1 MIQTFHLCLLS
12 FGAAFR
18 INVLCLP
25 QADQEANSDCYP
37 IVICPEG
44 TDRIDRVAFQV
55 SSGAQ
60 AVTASS
66 FVVCCFPPPEDQG
79 PSPVNR
85 PSVGSYQ
92 NSGKRKV
99 RTKKKKG
106 TITANVVGTKYE
118 IVRIVINEMDFFRE
132 DDETANLIWN
142 DSAVQHEKIAELRN
156 YQRINHFP
164 GMGEICR
171 KDCLARNMSK
181 MIKCQPQEYSFIPK
195 TWIFPAEYTQF
206 QNYVKELRRKRKQ
219 KTFIV
224 KPANG
229 AMGHGISL
237 IRNCE
242 KLPAQEHFIV
252 QEYLDKPFLMEG
264 YKFDLRI
271 YILVTS
277 SCDPLRI
284 FLYNDGLVRMGTEKY
299 HPPSEANLSQLY
311 MHLTN
316 YSVNKHNE
324 NFERDETVD
333 KGSKR
338 SISWFT
344 EFLRT
349 NDYDVA
355 KFWGDV
361 SELVV
366 KTLIV
371 AEPHVLHAYRMCRPG
386 QPPGSDSVCFEVL
399 GFDIILD
406 RKLKP
411 WLLEINRAP
420 SFGTDQKIDYD
431 VKKGVLLNALKLLN
445 IRASDKKR
453 NLAQQKAEAQRRLY
467 GQGSMKKL
475 PAAST
480 DWEKQRH
487 TLERR
492 KEELKEQLAQVRKQI
507 SREEHEKQ
515 HLGNYRRIYPPDD
528 KLLLEKYESLLSA
541 AFQTF
546 LAGRAAS
553 LQKEMNNP
561 LKRMKARTSEEDIL
575 DLLEQC
581 ELDDEKLM
589 GKSSRQRGPKAMT
602 AMPECSQTPRRQR
615 PDYLADFTSGSSA
628 DNSCSSSDEEEEERR
643 KAGGGRG
650 GEKRE
655 KKVSYDL
662 GDSKEKNLAERSGRM
677 HWKPPIKSLKT
688 SHAPTASP
696 TLPGPIRRSIS
707 CPRSIASLSS
717 PSEVRALS
725 TRTSPTVPMATP
737 LVRPS
742 SATLRSHSLSRSG
755 SAHRVPHS
763 NSLGT
768 IHSNI
773 GDPLINLRSKE
784 QEAELVRQTLAVLT
798 AMRIRFPGKTEE
810 EAEAVLDEIL
820 DNWKYHKSKVASY
833 WLVKLDSTKQ
843 RKPLLSAQLGSAV
856 RWAVAVRADV
866 LFGVEQPN
874 EQQAEVLDIVHTN
887 VRSALQRIWR
897 EPDVESLHLY
907 RLFNR
912 VFNRLLWSH
921 GKGLWNCFSN
931 NGSSWE
937 TIFSKSSEVVSP
949 QELQCCRRL
958 VQLCRDCL
966 LVVYKF
972 VLESRGSLTG
982 LSLEWDDTS
991 LPFAAGPASTHGSTP
1006 AAVAAASSSSSV
1018 SSPLDTVT
1026 KEDGSRV
1033 QPLLTL
1039 SQPDAGLILRYLLPV
1054 TSQFIIK
1061 WPSSSF
1067 GRISSAVPRSRSLF
1081 AARMGHF

>member
-1 MIQTFHLCLLS
+1 M
-12 FGAAFR
+12 
-18 INVLCLP
+18 NM
-25 QADQEANSDCYP
+25 
-37 IVICPEG
+37 
-44 TDRIDRVAFQV
+44 
-55 SSGAQ
+55 
-60 AVTASS
+60 
-66 FVVCCFPPPEDQG
+66 
-79 PSPVNR
+79 

-92 NSGKRKV
+92 SSGKRKV
-99 RTKKKKG
+99 HSKKKKS
-106 TITANVVGTKYE
+106 TITANVAGTKYE
-118 IVRIVINEMDFFRE
+118 IVRTVICAMDFIKTRDE
-132 DDETANLIWN
+132 DETANLIWN
-142 DSAVQHEKIAELRN
+142 DSAVQQEKIAELRN

-181 MIKCQPQEYSFIPK
+181 MVKCQPQEYSFIPK

-277 SCDPLRI
+277 CDPLRI

-299 HPPSEANLSQLY
+299 HAPSEANLSQLY

-344 EFLRT
+344 EFLRA
-349 NDYDVA
+349 NDYDVS
-355 KFWGDV
+355 KFWGDI

-399 GFDIILD
+399 GFDILLD

-420 SFGTDQKIDYD
+420 SFGTDQRIDYD
-431 VKKGVLLNALKLLN
+431 VKKGVLLNALQLLN

-467 GQGSMKKL
+467 GHGSMKKL
-475 PAAST
+475 SASSS

-492 KEELKEQLAQVRKQI
+492 REELKERLAQVRKQI
-507 SREEHEKQ
+507 SREEHERV

-561 LKRMKARTSEEDIL
+561 LKRMKEEDIL

-589 GKSSRQRGPKAMT
+589 GKSPRQRGPRPLT
-602 AMPECSQTPRRQR
+602 AMPECIQSLRRQR
-615 PDYLADFTSGSSA
+615 PDYLADFTSASSA

-643 KAGGGRG
+643 KAGGRSGV
-650 GEKRE
+650 EK

-662 GDSKEKNLAERSGRM
+662 GDNKEKHLAERAGRM
-677 HWKPPIKSLKT
+677 HWKPPIKSLR
-688 SHAPTASP
+688 AGPTPSASP
-696 TLPGPIRRSIS
+696 TLTGPIRRSIS

-717 PSEVRALS
+717 QNEVRSL
-725 TRTSPTVPMATP
+725 TSRPSPAVPLATP

-773 GDPLINLRSKE
+773 GDSLTSLRSKE
-784 QEAELVRQTLAVLT
+784 QELELVRQTLAALT

-810 EAEAVLDEIL
+810 DAEAVLDDIL
-820 DNWKYHKSKVASY
+820 DNWKYHKPKVASY

-843 RKPLLSAQLGSAV
+843 RK
-856 RWAVAVRADV
+856 
-866 LFGVEQPN
+866 
-874 EQQAEVLDIVHTN
+874 VLDIVRTN

-897 EPDVESLHLY
+897 EPEVENLHLY
-907 RLFNR
+907 RLFTR

-921 GKGLWNCFSN
+921 GQGLWNCFSN
-931 NGSSWE
+931 TGSSWE
-937 TIFSKSSEVVSP
+937 TVFSRSSEVVSP

-972 VLESRGSLTG
+972 VSESRGSLTG
-982 LSLEWDDTS
+982 LSPEWDDT
-991 LPFAAGPASTHGSTP
+991 
-1006 AAVAAASSSSSV
+1006 
-1018 SSPLDTVT
+1018 
-1026 KEDGSRV
+1026 
-1033 QPLLTL
+1033 
-1039 SQPDAGLILRYLLPV
+1039 RYLLPI
-1054 TSQFIIK
+1054 TSLFK

-1067 GRISSAVPRSRSLF
+1067 GRASSMAAAPRSRSLL

>member
-1 MIQTFHLCLLS
+1 ELQPRKLRS
-12 FGAAFR
+12 
-18 INVLCLP
+18 
-25 QADQEANSDCYP
+25 QQQ
-37 IVICPEG
+37 
-44 TDRIDRVAFQV
+44 QV
-55 SSGAQ
+55 Q
-60 AVTASS
+60 
-66 FVVCCFPPPEDQG
+66 
-79 PSPVNR
+79 
-85 PSVGSYQ
+85 VG
-92 NSGKRKV
+92 
-99 RTKKKKG
+99 
-106 TITANVVGTKYE
+106 
-118 IVRIVINEMDFFRE
+118 VRIAINEMDFIKTRDE
-132 DDETANLIWN
+132 DETANLIWN

-156 YQRINHFP
+156 YQVHR
-164 GMGEICR
+164 M
-171 KDCLARNMSK
+171 ATMSSQ

-277 SCDPLRI
+277 CDPLRI

-299 HPPSEANLSQLY
+299 HAPSEANLSQLY

-467 GQGSMKKL
+467 GHGSMKKL
-475 PAAST
+475 SAASS
-480 DWEKQRH
+480 DWEKQRQ

-492 KEELKEQLAQVRKQI
+492 REELKERLAQVRKQI

-561 LKRMKARTSEEDIL
+561 LKRMKEEDIL

-589 GKSSRQRGPKAMT
+589 GKSSRQRGPKTLT

-628 DNSCSSSDEEEEERR
+628 DNSCSSSEEEDEDRR
-643 KAGGGRG
+643 
-650 GEKRE
+650 KRE

-662 GDSKEKNLAERSGRM
+662 GESKEKNLAERSGRI

-688 SHAPTASP
+688 SPAPSASP
-696 TLPGPIRRSIS
+696 TLSGPIRRSIS
-707 CPRSIASLSS
+707 CPRSISSLSS

-725 TRTSPTVPMATP
+725 SRPFPAVPMATP

-768 IHSNI
+768 IHSHI

-784 QEAELVRQTLAVLT
+784 QEAELVRQTLAALT

-810 EAEAVLDEIL
+810 EADSVLDEIL

-843 RKPLLSAQLGSAV
+843 RK
-856 RWAVAVRADV
+856 
-866 LFGVEQPN
+866 
-874 EQQAEVLDIVHTN
+874 VLDIVRTN

-897 EPDVESLHLY
+897 EPDVDSLHLY

-921 GKGLWNCFSN
+921 GQGLWNCFSN
-931 NGSSWE
+931 TGSSWE
-937 TIFSKSSEVVSP
+937 TIFGKSSEVVSP

-972 VLESRGSLTG
+972 VSESRGSLTG
-982 LSLEWDDTS
+982 LSPEWDDT
-991 LPFAAGPASTHGSTP
+991 
-1006 AAVAAASSSSSV
+1006 
-1018 SSPLDTVT
+1018 
-1026 KEDGSRV
+1026 
-1033 QPLLTL
+1033 
-1039 SQPDAGLILRYLLPV
+1039 RYLLPV
-1054 TSQFIIK
+1054 TSQFIMK

-1067 GRISSAVPRSRSLF
+1067 GRISSAMPRSRSLF

>member
-1 MIQTFHLCLLS
+1 CCVLS
-12 FGAAFR
+12 
-18 INVLCLP
+18 
-25 QADQEANSDCYP
+25 
-37 IVICPEG
+37 CPL
-44 TDRIDRVAFQV
+44 
-55 SSGAQ
+55 
-60 AVTASS
+60 
-66 FVVCCFPPPEDQG
+66 EDQG
-79 PSPVNR
+79 ASPVNG
-85 PSVGSYQ
+85 PSVGSYRS
-92 NSGKRKV
+92 SGKRKV
-99 RTKKKKG
+99 HTKKKKG
-106 TITANVVGTKYE
+106 TITANVAGTKYE
-118 IVRIVINEMDFFRE
+118 IVRIVINEMDFMKTRDE
-132 DDETANLIWN
+132 DETANLIWN

-181 MIKCQPQEYSFIPK
+181 MIKCQPLEYSFIPK

-277 SCDPLRI
+277 CDPLRI

-299 HPPSEANLSQLY
+299 HAPSEANLSQLY

-349 NDYDVA
+349 NDYDVS

-467 GQGSMKKL
+467 GHGSMKKL
-475 PAAST
+475 SAASS

-492 KEELKEQLAQVRKQI
+492 REELKERLAQVRKQI
-507 SREEHEKQ
+507 TREEHEKQ

-561 LKRMKARTSEEDIL
+561 LKRMKEEDIL

-589 GKSSRQRGPKAMT
+589 GKSSRQRGPKPLT

-628 DNSCSSSDEEEEERR
+628 DNSCSSSDEEEEE
-643 KAGGGRG
+643 GR
-650 GEKRE
+650 
-655 KKVSYDL
+655 
-662 GDSKEKNLAERSGRM
+662 
-677 HWKPPIKSLKT
+677 KSLKNNP
-688 SHAPTASP
+688 APSASP
-696 TLPGPIRRSIS
+696 TLSGPIRRSIS

-717 PSEVRALS
+717 PSELRALS
-725 TRTSPTVPMATP
+725 SRPSPTVPMATP
-737 LVRPS
+737 LIRPS

-763 NSLGT
+763 NTHEESLKQ
-768 IHSNI
+768 
-773 GDPLINLRSKE
+773 SKE
-784 QEAELVRQTLAVLT
+784 QEAELVHQSLAALT

-843 RKPLLSAQLGSAV
+843 RK
-856 RWAVAVRADV
+856 
-866 LFGVEQPN
+866 
-874 EQQAEVLDIVHTN
+874 VLDIVRTN

-921 GKGLWNCFSN
+921 GQGLWNCFSN
-931 NGSSWE
+931 TGSSWE
-937 TIFSKSSEVVSP
+937 TIFCKSSEVVTP

-958 VQLCRDCL
+958 VQLSRDCL

-972 VLESRGSLTG
+972 VSESRGSLTG
-982 LSLEWDDTS
+982 LSPEWDDTRTQTR
-991 LPFAAGPASTHGSTP
+991 PPMDVQYMIF
-1006 AAVAAASSSSSV
+1006 
-1018 SSPLDTVT
+1018 SPLFSFLCLSWAVL
-1026 KEDGSRV
+1026 GRGQQGPV
-1033 QPLLTL
+1033 PL
-1039 SQPDAGLILRYLLPV
+1039 
-1054 TSQFIIK
+1054 
-1061 WPSSSF
+1061 
-1067 GRISSAVPRSRSLF
+1067 
-1081 AARMGHF
+1081 

>member
-1 MIQTFHLCLLS
+1 MPS
-12 FGAAFR
+12 PPNEGGDR
-18 INVLCLP
+18 
-25 QADQEANSDCYP
+25 EA
-37 IVICPEG
+37 
-44 TDRIDRVAFQV
+44 
-55 SSGAQ
+55 
-60 AVTASS
+60 
-66 FVVCCFPPPEDQG
+66 
-79 PSPVNR
+79 SPVNV

-92 NSGKRKV
+92 SSGMRK
-99 RTKKKKG
+99 THSKKKKG
-106 TITANVVGTKYE
+106 TITANVAGTKYE
-118 IVRIVINEMDFFRE
+118 IVRIAIKEMDFKTRDE
-132 DDETANLIWN
+132 DETANLIWS
-142 DSAVQHEKIAELRN
+142 DSAVQHEKIAELGN

-195 TWIFPAEYTQF
+195 TWIFPAEYTQL
-206 QNYVKELRRKRKQ
+206 QNYVKELRRKRRQ

-252 QEYLDKPFLMEG
+252 QQYLDKPFLMEG

-271 YILVTS
+271 YVLVT

-299 HPPSEANLSQLY
+299 HAPNDANLSQLY

-349 NDYDVA
+349 NGYDVA

-371 AEPHVLHAYRMCRPG
+371 AESHVLHAYRMCRPG

-467 GQGSMKKL
+467 GHGSMKKL
-475 PAAST
+475 SAASS

-487 TLERR
+487 TLARR
-492 KEELKEQLAQVRKQI
+492 REELKEHLAQVRKQI
-507 SREEHEKQ
+507 SREEHENQ
-515 HLGNYRRIYPPDD
+515 HLGNYKRIYPPED
-528 KLLLEKYESLLSA
+528 KLLSEKYESLLSA

-561 LKRMKARTSEEDIL
+561 LKRMKEEDIL

-581 ELDDEKLM
+581 ELDDERLM
-589 GKSSRQRGPKAMT
+589 GKSSRQRGPKPLT

-615 PDYLADFTSGSSA
+615 PDYLADFTSGSSV
-628 DNSCSSSDEEEEERR
+628 DNSCYSSDEEEEQR
-643 KAGGGRG
+643 KAGGVRG

-662 GDSKEKNLAERSGRM
+662 GEIKEKNLAERSGRI
-677 HWKPPIKSLKT
+677 HWKSPIKSLKRSLVPST
-688 SHAPTASP
+688 SP
-696 TLPGPIRRSIS
+696 TLSGPIRRSIS

-717 PSEVRALS
+717 PSEVRVS
-725 TRTSPTVPMATP
+725 SFKPSTVPMATP

-755 SAHRVPHS
+755 STHRVPHS

-768 IHSNI
+768 IHSHI
-773 GDPLINLRSKE
+773 SEPLINLRSKE
-784 QEAELVRQTLAVLT
+784 QEAELVRQTLAALT
-798 AMRIRFPGKTEE
+798 AMRIRFPGKSEE
-810 EAEAVLDEIL
+810 EAETVLEEIH

-843 RKPLLSAQLGSAV
+843 RK
-856 RWAVAVRADV
+856 
-866 LFGVEQPN
+866 
-874 EQQAEVLDIVHTN
+874 VLDIVRTN

-897 EPDVESLHLY
+897 EPDVDSLHLY

-912 VFNRLLWSH
+912 IFNRLLCSH
-921 GKGLWNCFSN
+921 GHGLWNCFSN
-931 NGSSWE
+931 TSSSWE
-937 TIFSKSSEVVSP
+937 TIFSKSSELVSP

-972 VLESRGSLTG
+972 VSESRGSLTG
-982 LSLEWDDTS
+982 LSPEWDDTS

-1006 AAVAAASSSSSV
+1006 TAVVAASSSSSSV
-1018 SSPLDTVT
+1018 SSPLNAGTGT
-1026 KEDGSRV
+1026 
-1033 QPLLTL
+1033 LLAGAASLLCLGGRCRRKVL
-1039 SQPDAGLILRYLLPV
+1039 SRYLLPV
-1054 TSQFIIK
+1054 TSQFIVK
-1061 WPSSSF
+1061 WPLSSI
-1067 GRISSAVPRSRSLF
+1067 GRISSAMPCSRSLF
-1081 AARMGHF
+1081 TTRMGHF

>member
-1 MIQTFHLCLLS
+1 MFNPTESGSQTAISGWSGLQS
-12 FGAAFR
+12 
-18 INVLCLP
+18 
-25 QADQEANSDCYP
+25 QCY
-37 IVICPEG
+37 
-44 TDRIDRVAFQV
+44 
-55 SSGAQ
+55 
-60 AVTASS
+60 
-66 FVVCCFPPPEDQG
+66 
-79 PSPVNR
+79 
-85 PSVGSYQ
+85 Y
-92 NSGKRKV
+92 
-99 RTKKKKG
+99 
-106 TITANVVGTKYE
+106 
-118 IVRIVINEMDFFRE
+118 
-132 DDETANLIWN
+132 
-142 DSAVQHEKIAELRN
+142 
-156 YQRINHFP
+156 
-164 GMGEICR
+164 
-171 KDCLARNMSK
+171 
-181 MIKCQPQEYSFIPK
+181 
-195 TWIFPAEYTQF
+195 
-206 QNYVKELRRKRKQ
+206 
-219 KTFIV
+219 
-224 KPANG
+224 
-229 AMGHGISL
+229 
-237 IRNCE
+237 
-242 KLPAQEHFIV
+242 
-252 QEYLDKPFLMEG
+252 
-264 YKFDLRI
+264 
-271 YILVTS
+271 
-277 SCDPLRI
+277 
-284 FLYNDGLVRMGTEKY
+284 
-299 HPPSEANLSQLY
+299 LSQLY

-344 EFLRT
+344 EFLRA
-349 NDYDVA
+349 NGYDVA

-371 AEPHVLHAYRMCRPG
+371 SEPHVLHAYRMCRPG

-467 GQGSMKKL
+467 GHGSMKKL
-475 PAAST
+475 SAASS

-492 KEELKEQLAQVRKQI
+492 REELKERLAQVRKQI

-515 HLGNYRRIYPPDD
+515 HLGNYRVAYIHGVICGVPGSRENKRIYPPDD
-528 KLLLEKYESLLSA
+528 KLLLEKYEGLLSA

-561 LKRMKARTSEEDIL
+561 LKRMKEEDIL

-589 GKSSRQRGPKAMT
+589 GKSSRQRGPKPLT

-615 PDYLADFTSGSSA
+615 PDYLADFTSGGSS
-628 DNSCSSSDEEEEERR
+628 DENSCSSSDEEEEERR
-643 KAGGGRG
+643 KAGGGGRG
-650 GEKRE
+650 GEKKE

-662 GDSKEKNLAERSGRM
+662 GESKEKNLAERSGRM
-677 HWKPPIKSLKT
+677 HWKPPVKPLKT
-688 SHAPTASP
+688 SPAPSASP
-696 TLPGPIRRSIS
+696 TLSGPIRRSIS

-717 PSEVRALS
+717 PSEVRGLS
-725 TRTSPTVPMATP
+725 TKPSPTVPVATP
-737 LVRPS
+737 LVRPT
-742 SATLRSHSLSRSG
+742 SATLRSQSLSRSG
-755 SAHRVPHS
+755 STHRVPHS

-773 GDPLINLRSKE
+773 SDPLINLRSKE
-784 QEAELVRQTLAVLT
+784 QEAELVRQTLAALT

-820 DNWKYHKSKVASY
+820 DNWKYHKPKVASY

-843 RKPLLSAQLGSAV
+843 RK
-856 RWAVAVRADV
+856 
-866 LFGVEQPN
+866 
-874 EQQAEVLDIVHTN
+874 VLDIVRTN

-921 GKGLWNCFSN
+921 GQGLWNCFSN
-931 NGSSWE
+931 TGSSWE

-966 LVVYKF
+966 LVVFKF
-972 VLESRGSLTG
+972 VSESRGSLTG
-982 LSLEWDDTS
+982 LSPEWDDTS
-991 LPFAAGPASTHGSTP
+991 LAFAAGPASTHGSTP
-1006 AAVAAASSSSSV
+1006 AAVAAASSSSSSSV
-1018 SSPLDTVT
+1018 SSPLNAAPSLIHRFQLLLLHLTAVT
-1026 KEDGSRV
+1026 KAWSHLPSDVSQHRADHTAPSGMHGAVATRRHSR
-1033 QPLLTL
+1033 
-1039 SQPDAGLILRYLLPV
+1039 
-1054 TSQFIIK
+1054 
-1061 WPSSSF
+1061 
-1067 GRISSAVPRSRSLF
+1067 
-1081 AARMGHF
+1081 

>member
-1 MIQTFHLCLLS
+1 MPS
-12 FGAAFR
+12 
-18 INVLCLP
+18 
-25 QADQEANSDCYP
+25 
-37 IVICPEG
+37 
-44 TDRIDRVAFQV
+44 
-55 SSGAQ
+55 
-60 AVTASS
+60 
-66 FVVCCFPPPEDQG
+66 PPNDGEDQG
-79 PSPVNR
+79 ASPVNG

-92 NSGKRKV
+92 SSGKRKMH
-99 RTKKKKG
+99 TKKKKG
-106 TITANVVGTKYE
+106 TITANVAGTKYE
-118 IVRIVINEMDFFRE
+118 IVRIVINEMDFLKTRDE
-132 DDETANLIWN
+132 DETANLIWN

-181 MIKCQPQEYSFIPK
+181 PK
-195 TWIFPAEYTQF
+195 YR
-206 QNYVKELRRKRKQ
+206 KKKSKRKTI
-219 KTFIV
+219 KKKNLHT
-224 KPANG
+224 
-229 AMGHGISL
+229 HT
-237 IRNCE
+237 
-242 KLPAQEHFIV
+242 HTHTHT
-252 QEYLDKPFLMEG
+252 Y
-264 YKFDLRI
+264 I
-271 YILVTS
+271 YIINICICVCVEKVLNILS
-277 SCDPLRI
+277 M
-284 FLYNDGLVRMGTEKY
+284 FL
-299 HPPSEANLSQLY
+299 LS
-311 MHLTN
+311 
-316 YSVNKHNE
+316 
-324 NFERDETVD
+324 
-333 KGSKR
+333 
-338 SISWFT
+338 
-344 EFLRT
+344 
-349 NDYDVA
+349 
-355 KFWGDV
+355 
-361 SELVV
+361 
-366 KTLIV
+366 
-371 AEPHVLHAYRMCRPG
+371 
-386 QPPGSDSVCFEVL
+386 
-399 GFDIILD
+399 
-406 RKLKP
+406 
-411 WLLEINRAP
+411 LLWQINRAP

-467 GQGSMKKL
+467 GHRSMKKL
-475 PAAST
+475 SAASS

-492 KEELKEQLAQVRKQI
+492 REELKERLAQVRKQI

-561 LKRMKARTSEEDIL
+561 LKRMKEEDIL

-589 GKSSRQRGPKAMT
+589 GKSSRQRGPKPLT

-615 PDYLADFTSGSSA
+615 PDYLADFSSGSSA
-628 DNSCSSSDEEEEERR
+628 DNSCTSSDEEEEEKR

-650 GEKRE
+650 GEKRGE

-662 GDSKEKNLAERSGRM
+662 GETKEKNLAERSGRM
-677 HWKPPIKSLKT
+677 HLKPPIKSLKAGA
-688 SHAPTASP
+688 APTASP
-696 TLPGPIRRSIS
+696 TLSGPIRRSIS

-717 PSEVRALS
+717 PSEVRAPPA
-725 TRTSPTVPMATP
+725 RPSPAVPMATP

-773 GDPLINLRSKE
+773 GEPLINLRSKE

-820 DNWKYHKSKVASY
+820 DNWKYHKPKVASY

-843 RKPLLSAQLGSAV
+843 RK
-856 RWAVAVRADV
+856 
-866 LFGVEQPN
+866 
-874 EQQAEVLDIVHTN
+874 VLDIVRTN

-921 GKGLWNCFSN
+921 GQGLWNCFSN
-931 NGSSWE
+931 TGSSWE

-972 VLESRGSLTG
+972 VSESRGSLTG
-982 LSLEWDDTS
+982 LSPEWDDT
-991 LPFAAGPASTHGSTP
+991 
-1006 AAVAAASSSSSV
+1006 
-1018 SSPLDTVT
+1018 
-1026 KEDGSRV
+1026 
-1033 QPLLTL
+1033 
-1039 SQPDAGLILRYLLPV
+1039 RYLLPV
-1054 TSQFIIK
+1054 TSQFIMK

-1067 GRISSAVPRSRSLF
+1067 GRLSSAVPRSRSLF

>member
-1 MIQTFHLCLLS
+1 MPS
-12 FGAAFR
+12 PSNDG
-18 INVLCLP
+18 
-25 QADQEANSDCYP
+25 
-37 IVICPEG
+37 
-44 TDRIDRVAFQV
+44 
-55 SSGAQ
+55 
-60 AVTASS
+60 
-66 FVVCCFPPPEDQG
+66 DQG
-79 PSPVNR
+79 ASPVNV

-92 NSGKRKV
+92 SSGKRKV
-99 RTKKKKG
+99 RGKKKKS

-118 IVRIVINEMDFFRE
+118 IVRAVICEMDFIKTRDE
-132 DDETANLIWN
+132 DETANLIWN

-181 MIKCQPQEYSFIPK
+181 MIRSQPQDYSFSPK

-277 SCDPLRI
+277 CDPLRI

-299 HPPSEANLSQLY
+299 HAPSEANLSQLY

-344 EFLRT
+344 EFLRA

-355 KFWGDV
+355 KFWGDI

-420 SFGTDQKIDYD
+420 SFGTDQRIDYD
-431 VKKGVLLNALKLLN
+431 VKRGVLLNALQLLN

-467 GQGSMKKL
+467 GHGSMKKL
-475 PAAST
+475 AASSS

-492 KEELKEQLAQVRKQI
+492 REELKERLAQVRKQI
-507 SREEHEKQ
+507 SREEHERL

-561 LKRMKARTSEEDIL
+561 LKRMKAQDIL

-589 GKSSRQRGPKAMT
+589 GKSPRQRGPRPLT
-602 AMPECSQTPRRQR
+602 AMPESILSLRRQR
-615 PDYLADFTSGSSA
+615 PDYLADFTSASSA
-628 DNSCSSSDEEEEERR
+628 DNTCSSSDDEEEDRR
-643 KAGGGRG
+643 KTGVRRSV
-650 GEKRE
+650 EK

-662 GDSKEKNLAERSGRM
+662 SDNKERHMAERAGRM
-677 HWKPPIKSLKT
+677 HWKPPIKSLKAT
-688 SHAPTASP
+688 PAPSASP
-696 TLPGPIRRSIS
+696 ILTGPIRRSIS

-717 PSEVRALS
+717 PNEVRSLLS
-725 TRTSPTVPMATP
+725 RPSSVVPLATP
-737 LVRPS
+737 LIRPS

-755 SAHRVPHS
+755 SAQRVPHS

-768 IHSNI
+768 IHSNN
-773 GDPLINLRSKE
+773 GDSLTNLRSKE
-784 QEAELVRQTLAVLT
+784 QEMELVRQTLAALT

-810 EAEAVLDEIL
+810 DAEAVLDDIL
-820 DNWKYHKSKVASY
+820 DNWKYHKPKVASY

-843 RKPLLSAQLGSAV
+843 RK
-856 RWAVAVRADV
+856 
-866 LFGVEQPN
+866 
-874 EQQAEVLDIVHTN
+874 VLDIVRTN

-897 EPDVESLHLY
+897 EPEVENLHLY
-907 RLFNR
+907 RLFAR

-921 GKGLWNCFSN
+921 GQGLWNCFSHT
-931 NGSSWE
+931 GSSWE
-937 TIFSKSSEVVSP
+937 AVFNKSSEVVSP

-972 VLESRGSLTG
+972 VSESRGSLTG
-982 LSLEWDDTS
+982 LSPEWDDTS
-991 LPFAAGPASTHGSTP
+991 LPLAAGPVSIHES
-1006 AAVAAASSSSSV
+1006 AAAAVVAAAAASSSSSSSV
-1018 SSPLDTVT
+1018 SSPLNAGTGT
-1026 KEDGSRV
+1026 
-1033 QPLLTL
+1033 LL
-1039 SQPDAGLILRYLLPV
+1039 AGAASLLCLGGRCHRKVLERYLLPV
-1054 TSQFIIK
+1054 TSLFK

-1067 GRISSAVPRSRSLF
+1067 GRITSSATAPRSRSLL
-1081 AARMGHF
+1081 AARVGHY

>member
-1 MIQTFHLCLLS
+1 MPS
-12 FGAAFR
+12 
-18 INVLCLP
+18 
-25 QADQEANSDCYP
+25 
-37 IVICPEG
+37 
-44 TDRIDRVAFQV
+44 
-55 SSGAQ
+55 
-60 AVTASS
+60 
-66 FVVCCFPPPEDQG
+66 PPNDGEDQG
-79 PSPVNR
+79 ASPVNV
-85 PSVGSYQ
+85 PSAGSYHS
-92 NSGKRKV
+92 SGKRKV

-106 TITANVVGTKYE
+106 TITANVAGTKYE
-118 IVRIVINEMDFFRE
+118 IVRIAINETDFIKTRDE
-132 DDETANLIWN
+132 DETANLIWN

-277 SCDPLRI
+277 CDPLRI

-299 HPPSEANLSQLY
+299 HAPSEANLSQLY

-324 NFERDETVD
+324 NFERDETAD

-338 SISWFT
+338 SIGWFT

-467 GQGSMKKL
+467 GHGSMKKL
-475 PAAST
+475 SAASS

-492 KEELKEQLAQVRKQI
+492 KEELKERLAQVRKQI

-561 LKRMKARTSEEDIL
+561 LKRMKEEDIL

-589 GKSSRQRGPKAMT
+589 GKSSRQRGPKA
-602 AMPECSQTPRRQR
+602 
-615 PDYLADFTSGSSA
+615 
-628 DNSCSSSDEEEEERR
+628 
-643 KAGGGRG
+643 GGGG

-662 GDSKEKNLAERSGRM
+662 GDSKEKSSAERSGRV
-677 HWKPPIKSLKT
+677 HWKPPVKPLKP
-688 SHAPTASP
+688 SPAPSASP
-696 TLPGPIRRSIS
+696 TLSGPIRRSIS

-717 PSEVRALS
+717 PSEARAPS
-725 TRTSPTVPMATP
+725 AKPSPTVPLATP

-742 SATLRSHSLSRSG
+742 SASLRSHSLSRSG

-768 IHSNI
+768 IHSNMVRY
-773 GDPLINLRSKE
+773 GDPLLNLRSKE
-784 QEAELVRQTLAVLT
+784 QEAELVRQSLAALT

-820 DNWKYHKSKVASY
+820 DNWKYHKPKVASY

-843 RKPLLSAQLGSAV
+843 RK
-856 RWAVAVRADV
+856 
-866 LFGVEQPN
+866 
-874 EQQAEVLDIVHTN
+874 VLDIVRTN

-897 EPDVESLHLY
+897 EPDVETLHLY

-921 GKGLWNCFSN
+921 GQGLWNCFSN
-931 NGSSWE
+931 TGSSWE

-972 VLESRGSLTG
+972 VSESRGSLTG
-982 LSLEWDDTS
+982 LSPEWDDT
-991 LPFAAGPASTHGSTP
+991 
-1006 AAVAAASSSSSV
+1006 
-1018 SSPLDTVT
+1018 
-1026 KEDGSRV
+1026 
-1033 QPLLTL
+1033 
-1039 SQPDAGLILRYLLPV
+1039 RYLLPV
-1054 TSQFIIK
+1054 TSQFIMK

-1067 GRISSAVPRSRSLF
+1067 GRVSSAMPRSRSLF
-1081 AARMGHF
+1081 AARMGQF